1 MTTVYQHRIVYVPE
15 RATRHHVA
23 KAAAAALVTVG
34 VFAGWG
40 LLLAWRG

>member
-1 MTTVYQHRIVYVPE
+1 MYHHRIVYVPE

-23 KAAAAALVTVG
+23 KAAAAAIVTVG

-40 LLLAWRG
+40 LMLALRG